1 MMVSKPVGC
10 FVPGKIFILDKNKQ
24 IMAKYLTLFDTHSS
38 YEEYIDG
45 PDAILP
51 NVSYCKDVEDVH
63 FNPNVP
69 DAIYLW
75 KTSVYYPLELDEE
88 YAMYDGT
95 YDFDGETYYKW
106 KKFEEGDFVD
116 IWILTDRRKFPGIGK
131 NNPYTPVGLILND
144 EFSDEYIDFKVYSAT
159 TEMVTDRRMQMEHH
173 DTSGLDANG
182 HDYVDLGL
190 PSGTLWATMNVG
202 ASAIT
207 DYGDYYSW
215 GELATKSDY
224 SWNTYRFGSSSPFS
238 KYDTDGKTELE
249 LADDV
254 VRNEMGGGWH
264 MPSNENLHELMLYT
278 TNEWTTVGG
287 INGRRFTST
296 VNGNSIFI
304 PAAGYYYG
312 TSSNDVGTGC
322 YLWSS
327 SLRPSRH
334 YNAIYLDFASG
345 GINVYYFERCLG
357 FCVRGVLY

>member
-1 MMVSKPVGC
+1 MG
-10 FVPGKIFILDKNKQ
+10 
-24 IMAKYLTLFDTHSS
+24 KYLTLFDTHSS

-51 NVSYCKDVEDVH
+51 NVSYCKDEGNVH
-63 FNPNVP
+63 FNPYVPDVP

-95 YDFDGETYYKW
+95 YEFEGETYYKW
-106 KKFEEGDFVD
+106 KKFEDGDFVK
-116 IWILTDRRKFPGIGK
+116 IWILTDTRKFPGIGK

-144 EFSDEYIDFKVYSAT
+144 EFNNEYVDYKVYSAT

-173 DTSGLDANG
+173 DTSGLNANG
-182 HDYVDLGL
+182 HAYVDLGL
-190 PSGTLWATMNVG
+190 PSGTLWATTNIG
-202 ASAIT
+202 AEEPEG
-207 DYGDYYSW
+207 YGNYYSW
-215 GELATKSDY
+215 GELATKSGY
-224 SWNTYRFGSSSPFS
+224 SWDTYRFGSDSPFS

-249 LADDV
+249 LVDDV
-254 VRNEMGGGWH
+254 VRSEMGGDWH
-264 MPSNENLHELMLYT
+264 MPSNENLYELMLYT

-287 INGRRFTST
+287 IDGRRFTST

-312 TSSNDVGTGC
+312 TSSDYVGTEC

-327 SLRPSRH
+327 SLRPRYHNLALNLYFSSEGIRMLDYGRRH
-334 YNAIYLDFASG
+334 
-345 GINVYYFERCLG
+345 G
-357 FCVRGVLY
+357 FSVRGVLY